1 MEEAVFP
8 YHYLFIIY
16 GKPGE
21 SVFVLY
27 IIWFIYPLLY
37 CRVLRR
43 SYLAYQSNYFQGI
56 TGGGASHAPGTPL
69 IYHIKQSIAKESARF
84 SAKLSSRHN
93 RGGASHAPGTPLIYR
108 IKQSIAKESAR
119 FSAKLSS
126 RHNRGGA
133 SHAPGSPFIY
143 HIKPSIAK
151 KLARLSDKFHQGI
164 ISPRRLAADR
174 KLTNWLPS
182 VIARFVLP
190 GLEWTWQ

>member
-1 MEEAVFP
+1 MRSFATENYCGADIKSGV
-8 YHYLFIIY
+8 H
-16 GKPGE
+16 KCA
-21 SVFVLY
+21 
-27 IIWFIYPLLY
+27 PLL
-37 CRVLRR
+37 CRKTRFASGFLHDEVFAACYGNVSFSKIAALNER
-43 SYLAYQSNYFQGI
+43 I
-56 TGGGASHAPGTPL
+56 TAAVGGGASHAPGTPL
-69 IYHIKQSIAKESARF
+69 IYHIKQSIAK
-84 SAKLSSRHN
+84 K
-93 RGGASHAPGTPLIYR
+93 
-108 IKQSIAKESAR
+108 SAR

-151 KLARLSDKFHQGI
+151 KSARLSDKFHQGI

-190 GLEWTWQ
+190 GLE